1 MHSLLSQG
9 LNVVLCNLGSI
20 NVAPY
25 DIILKVV
32 FNCNGFYALVK
43 NKT

>member
-1 MHSLLSQG
+1 
-9 LNVVLCNLGSI
+9 VVLCNLGSI

-32 FNCNGFYALVK
+32 VGDLLSNAK
-43 NKT
+43 S